1 MGLELVFK
9 PSKLN
14 AFPIIVHSS
23 IMANTIGRLEMNM
36 NAINKFKV
44 VCVKQRILLI
54 LCFFF
59 FFFFFFV
66 SSL

>member
-44 VCVKQRILLI
+44 FCLK
-54 LCFFF
+54 
-59 FFFFFFV
+59 
-66 SSL
+66 